1 MTVFISGGVKNGK
14 SFHAQNL
21 AKKLSGEGPLYY
33 LATMIPHDAE
43 DDARIVRHIAE
54 RDGMGFETIECPRD
68 ILSCLAQAEPQG
80 VFLLDSTTAL
90 LANEMFLP
98 DGSVNLDAAEK
109 VAWELRELARRVG
122 GLVAVADTIYSDAAD
137 YDGLT
142 EAYRRGLARV
152 DRALAREFDV
162 VLEICGGTIFCHKG
176 ALEE

>member
-21 AKKLSGEGPLYY
+21 AKKLSGDGPLYY
-33 LATMIPHDAE
+33 LATMIPRDAE
-43 DDARIVRHIAE
+43 DEVRIARHIAE

-68 ILSCLAQAEPQG
+68 ILGCLSQAQPGG

-98 DGSVNLDAAEK
+98 GGGVNFDAAEK
-109 VAWELRELARRVG
+109 VAGELQVLARSVG

-137 YDGLT
+137 YDSFT
-142 EAYRRGLARV
+142 EAYRRGLAQI
-152 DRALAREFDV
+152 DRALARDFEV
-162 VLEICGGTIFCHKG
+162 VLEICGGTVFCHKG

>member
-21 AKKLSGEGPLYY
+21 AKELSGGGPLYY

-43 DDARIVRHIAE
+43 DDARIARHIEE
-54 RDGMGFETIECPRD
+54 RDGMGFETLECPRD
-68 ILSCLAQAEPQG
+68 ISHCLEQARPEG

-98 DGSVNLDAAEK
+98 GGVNLDAAEK
-109 VAWELRELARRVG
+109 IARELRDFSEKVG

-137 YDGLT
+137 YDALT
-142 EAYRRGLARV
+142 EAYRRGLAHI
-152 DRALAREFDV
+152 DRTLAACFDV
-162 VLEICGGTIFCHKG
+162 VLEICGGTITCHKG
-176 ALEE
+176 ALER

>member
-21 AKKLSGEGPLYY
+21 AKELSGQGPLYY

-68 ILSCLAQAEPQG
+68 ISSCLERARPEG

-109 VAWELRELARRVG
+109 IAEELRELSQQVG
-122 GLVAVADTIYSDAAD
+122 GLVAVADTIYSDAAN

-142 EAYRRGLARV
+142 EAYRRGLAHI
-152 DRALAREFDV
+152 DRTLAGCFDV
-162 VLEICGGTIFCHKG
+162 VLEICGGTITCHKG
-176 ALEE
+176 ALEQ